1 MAAGEV
7 ASAERL
13 APPWA
18 WAPEPRDAG
27 WRVGLELDH
36 RLNLSSPSLL
46 QDFRI
51 SFFFFFL
58 TSFEPWLP
66 LT

>member
-51 SFFFFFL
+51 IFFFFF
-58 TSFEPWLP
+58 
-66 LT
+66 